1 MITSLVILGSAGAIY
16 GGFGYLAV
24 KYGVDSRNLDGRRN
38 W

>member
-1 MITSLVILGSAGAIY
+1 MITSLAILGSAAAIY

-24 KYGVDSRNLDGRRN
+24 KYGADARNLDGRRD

>member
-1 MITSLVILGSAGAIY
+1 MITSLAILISAGAIY

-24 KYGVDSRNLDGRRN
+24 KYGVDSQNLDGRRD

>member
-24 KYGVDSRNLDGRRN
+24 TSGVASRTLDGRRD